1 MDDHFSVTVND
12 LEKTCRKVMTIHFE
26 SEIPTGLDS
35 LVEPKS
41 DGHFMFS
48 QKRPIIF
55 ISMTA
60 QFSLWAYFTAQDFE
74 QFPSIRPILKHFSS
88 QSKNIFLFSRSET
101 FSKMEPNNG
110 YSRLINFGNHEYWIN
125 LSIGWNINAL
135 IIHTYIYVFKRGVI
149 TGTAYEIK
157 FK

>member
-1 MDDHFSVTVND
+1 
-12 LEKTCRKVMTIHFE
+12 
-26 SEIPTGLDS
+26 
-35 LVEPKS
+35 
-41 DGHFMFS
+41 
-48 QKRPIIF
+48 
-55 ISMTA
+55 MTA

-101 FSKMEPNNG
+101 FSKMEPNNR

-135 IIHTYIYVFKRGVI
+135 IIRTYIYVFKRGRI